1 MRYQHLFSEIAGLAG
16 LHFEHDVPIE
26 HSDER
31 RQGLVVT
38 VDAAVLL
45 DEPQAD
51 RQDAECGSGISGRQG
66 PLGGGERFFHPVDQ
80 SATDLLGDYL
90 PAERKIV
97 IYKKVCASTAGS
109 LGIPYEVLEHLV
121 ALHEISHAVTHLGEE
136 GFPGSG
142 IIWEFYPHADLWD
155 KELFAQIYPLF
166 HLAQNNDQV
175 TLDAFRML
183 SLNQLA
189 IYNLWQIYQH
199 IPLREINK
207 LLSLTRLKRFCVWMD
222 LGSSR
227 SVPAHDSA
235 SASEASC
242 KEASCKDP

>member
-1 MRYQHLFSEIAGLAG
+1 MRYRPLFSEIAGLAG

-26 HSDER
+26 YSDER
-31 RQGLVVT
+31 RQGLLVT

-45 DEPQAD
+45 EQSQAD
-51 RQDAECGSGISGRQG
+51 KPDAENGSGISGKQG
-66 PLGGGERFFHPVDQ
+66 PSGQKEWFFHPVDQ

-90 PAERKIV
+90 PKERKIV
-97 IYKKVCASTAGS
+97 IYKKVCESTAES
-109 LGIPYEVLEHLV
+109 LGISYEVLEYLV

-142 IIWEFYPHADLWD
+142 IIWEFYAHADLWD

-175 TLDAFRML
+175 TLDAFKML
-183 SLNQLA
+183 SMNQLV
-189 IYNLWQIYQH
+189 IYNSWQIYQH

-207 LLSLTRLKRFCVWMD
+207 LLSLMRLKRFCAWMD

-227 SVPAHDSA
+227 PVPTRDSDNDSA
-235 SASEASC
+235 AP
-242 KEASCKDP
+242 CKDKDP

>member
-1 MRYQHLFSEIAGLAG
+1 MRYRRLFSEIAGLAE

-51 RQDAECGSGISGRQG
+51 RRDAFSR
-66 PLGGGERFFHPVDQ
+66 PLDQ

-97 IYKKVCASTAGS
+97 IYKKVCASTAES
-109 LGIPYEVLEHLV
+109 LGTPYEALEYLV

-166 HLAQNNDQV
+166 HLAQNNDHV
-175 TLDAFRML
+175 TLDVFRML
-183 SLNQLA
+183 SLNQLV
-189 IYNLWQIYQH
+189 IYNSWQIYQH

-207 LLSLTRLKRFCVWMD
+207 LLSMTRLKRFCVWMD
-222 LGSSR
+222 LDPSR
-227 SVPAHDSA
+227 PGPAHDSDR
-235 SASEASC
+235 EASC
-242 KEASCKDP
+242 KEASRRDP